1 MNSLDQPVRR
11 PMHPLVAAAAVGI
24 IALSAVGISVL
35 LYNRSQAQTANPPL
49 VASSAASAPAASA
62 GTVPPPPAGYD
73 NTAPLTGPAA
83 PSQGNAAAALAQ
95 DHGTTVPVDANG
107 APLGADAVPPGAPLP
122 PAPGTAQ
129 AAPASCGDCAI
140 VVAERPI
147 TVQGR
152 GTGLGAV
159 GGGVAGGLI
168 GNTIGHGRGNV
179 AMTLIGA
186 AGGALAGNAI
196 EEHARSRTEYQMTV
210 RFPDG
215 REKSYVH
222 SQPWGYQP
230 GQTVRVERGRIL
242 AFNQPVR

>member
-1 MNSLDQPVRR
+1 MNPLDQPVRR

-35 LYNRSQAQTANPPL
+35 LYNRSNAQTANPPL
-49 VASSAASAPAASA
+49 VASTEASASAPAA

-73 NTAPLTGPAA
+73 NTAPLAGSTAPAGSA
-83 PSQGNAAAALAQ
+83 TAAVAQGT
-95 DHGTTVPVDANG
+95 GTTVPVDANG
-107 APLGADAVPPGAPLP
+107 APLGADVVPPGAPLP
-122 PAPGTAQ
+122 PAPGMAQ
-129 AAPASCGDCAI
+129 AAPAPCVDCAT

-215 REKSYVH
+215 HEKSYVH
-222 SQPWGYQP
+222 TQPWGYQV